1 MGKSRNCKTNCK
13 MYCQPSLNET
23 FSFKI
28 KFTLLTDPSWVFP
41 LHCNTSSHCQGPLI
55 WQQFSTLP
63 ADTQSSTPLLVLC
76 FLELWELWPNNRCTQ
91 PGTIDRGFYLFI
103 HTFFQIVSTARICFT
118 SPFSSCI
125 AEKQVQ
131 WTFMVVI
138 LARKLAF
145 LCDTEQTENMCVTD
159 GLHTAPIAASFLRST
174 SCLRL
179 YFLFD
184 REASVAETDVLVMR
198 MVCKTPGV
206 RGRSSGINKL
216 HTPEIIKHGD
226 TTKSLSVFN
235 SSLSC

>member
-63 ADTQSSTPLLVLC
+63 ADTQSSTPLIVLC

-103 HTFFQIVSTARICFT
+103 HTFFQIVSTACIRFPFQLLYCWKTGPMHIHGRNF
-118 SPFSSCI
+118 SPQAGIFMWHRTDWKHVCHGWLTHSYYRSVLSQKHFLSQTVLPVWSRGFSGRNRCP
-125 AEKQVQ
+125 
-131 WTFMVVI
+131 
-138 LARKLAF
+138 RN
-145 LCDTEQTENMCVTD
+145 ENGM
-159 GLHTAPIAASFLRST
+159 
-174 SCLRL
+174 
-179 YFLFD
+179 
-184 REASVAETDVLVMR
+184 
-198 MVCKTPGV
+198 
-206 RGRSSGINKL
+206 
-216 HTPEIIKHGD
+216 
-226 TTKSLSVFN
+226 
-235 SSLSC
+235 